1 MKILSV
7 ILGVYAIINL
17 VLIVLSASGKITREY
32 LIFGGCYAFA
42 HLVYQ
47 AIRGEG
53 LFLRG

>member
-1 MKILSV
+1 MKTLSV
-7 ILGVYAIINL
+7 ILGSYAIVNL
-17 VLIVLSASGKITREY
+17 VLIALIASGKITHKY

-42 HLVYQ
+42 HLIYQ